1 MRQSA
6 AGGEAI
12 LESVVQKGKQFE
24 TQVFN
29 CSSSRTC
36 VLHGT
41 HPPMPHSGSWCP
53 GKENRE

>member
-1 MRQSA
+1 MSQST

-24 TQVFN
+24 TQVFDY
-29 CSSSRTC
+29 SSSRTC

-41 HPPMPHSGSWCP
+41 HPPVPHSGSCCP